1 MSIVKTIKI
10 ESEHSVHNIKVKN
23 NGTYL
28 LLGLDSGS
36 IDLDFALENE
46 NSSFELYG
54 IIIGRNSDEFKVNV
68 VSHHKTKAA
77 LSRVH
82 IKAVMFDNSKFDFN
96 GLIKIDAGAILSD
109 AYLKNDNLVIGENAV
124 VNSSPQL
131 EIKADDVKASHG
143 VTISTINEH
152 DQFYLRSRGLSDQES
167 KELLVEG
174 FINEI
179 LQLSSAE
186 IDMSHLLRKGS
197 LAQNEVNNLVPEEK
211 I

>member
-10 ESEHSVHNIKVKN
+10 EKEHSVQNIKIKN

-28 LLGLDSGS
+28 LVGLDGGS
-36 IDLDFALENE
+36 VDLEFSLENE

-54 IIIGRNSDEFKVNV
+54 ILIGRNSDEFKVNV
-68 VSHHKTKAA
+68 VSHHKVKDA

-82 IKAVMFDNSKFDFN
+82 IKAVMFDESKFDFN

-109 AYLKNDNLVIGENAV
+109 AYLKNDNLLIGDNAV

-143 VTISTINEH
+143 VTISTIDEI
-152 DQFYLRSRGLSDQES
+152 DQFYLRSRGLTDQES

-186 IDMSHLLRKGS
+186 IDIKSIFAK
-197 LAQNEVNNLVPEEK
+197 QNISAANSPTSVVANEK
-211 I
+211 

>member
-1 MSIVKTIKI
+1 MSTKTIRITTEHAI
-10 ESEHSVHNIKVKN
+10 EKIKVKN
-23 NGTYL
+23 SGTYL
-28 LLGLDSGS
+28 LIGLDGGS
-36 IDLDFALENE
+36 IDLEVTLENE
-46 NSSFELYG
+46 NTSFELYG
-54 IIIGRNSDEFKVNV
+54 IIIGRNSDSYKVNV
-68 VSHHKTKAA
+68 ISHHKTGNA

-82 IKAVMFDNSKFDFN
+82 IKAVLFDKSTFDFN
-96 GLIKIDAGAILSD
+96 GLIKIDPGADLSD
-109 AYLKNDNLVIGENAV
+109 AYLKNDNLLIGENAV

-143 VTISTINEH
+143 VTISTISDA
-152 DQFYLRSRGLSDQES
+152 DQFYLRSRGLTDHES

-186 IDMSHLLRKGS
+186 MDVKS
-197 LAQNEVNNLVPEEK
+197 LVSRQN

>member
-1 MSIVKTIKI
+1 MSIKTIKI
-10 ESEHSVHNIKVKN
+10 TTERAVEKIKVKN
-23 NGTYL
+23 SGTYL
-28 LLGLDSGS
+28 LVGLDGGS
-36 IDLDFALENE
+36 IDLEVTLENE
-46 NSSFELYG
+46 NTSFELYG
-54 IIIGRNSDEFKVNV
+54 IIIGRNTDSYKVNV
-68 VSHHKTKAA
+68 ISHHKVGNA

-82 IKAVMFDNSKFDFN
+82 IKAVLFDKSSFDFN
-96 GLIKIDAGAILSD
+96 GLIKIDPGAVLSD
-109 AYLKNDNLVIGENAV
+109 AYLKNDNLLIGEDAV

-143 VTISTINEH
+143 VTISTISDI
-152 DQFYLRSRGLSDQES
+152 DQFYLKSRGLTDQES

-186 IDMSHLLRKGS
+186 VDVKS
-197 LAQNEVNNLVPEEK
+197 LVARQN

>member
-1 MSIVKTIKI
+1 MQTLKTIKI
-10 ESEHSVHNIKVKN
+10 EKEHAVEKIKVKN

-28 LLGLDSGS
+28 LIGLDGGS
-36 IDLDFALENE
+36 IDLEFTLDNQ

-54 IIIGRNSDEFKVNV
+54 IIIGRQSDEFKVNI
-68 VSHHKTKAA
+68 VSHHQTKDA

-82 IKAVMFDNSKFDFN
+82 IKAVMFDSSKLDFT
-96 GLIKIDAGAILSD
+96 GLIKIDKGADLSD
-109 AYLKNDNLVIGENAV
+109 AYLKNDNLLIGESAV

-143 VTISTINEH
+143 VTISTISEL
-152 DQFYLRSRGLSDQES
+152 DQFYLKSRGLTDKES

-186 IDMSHLLRKGS
+186 IDLK
-197 LAQNEVNNLVPEEK
+197 NL
-211 I
+211 IAHTHI

>member
-1 MSIVKTIKI
+1 MSIKTIKI
-10 ESEHSVHNIKVKN
+10 TTERAVEKIKVKN
-23 NGTYL
+23 SGTYL
-28 LLGLDSGS
+28 LVGLDGGS
-36 IDLDFALENE
+36 IDLEVTLENE
-46 NSSFELYG
+46 NTSFELYG
-54 IIIGRNSDEFKVNV
+54 IIIGRNTDSYKVNV
-68 VSHHKTKAA
+68 ISHHKVGNA

-82 IKAVMFDNSKFDFN
+82 IKAVLFDKSSFDFN
-96 GLIKIDAGAILSD
+96 GLIKIDPGAVLSD
-109 AYLKNDNLVIGENAV
+109 AYLKNDNLLIGEDAV

-143 VTISTINEH
+143 VTISTISDI
-152 DQFYLRSRGLSDQES
+152 DQFYLKSRGLPDQES

-186 IDMSHLLRKGS
+186 VDVKS
-197 LAQNEVNNLVPEEK
+197 LVARQN